1 MKRIVLIVLVAVAL
15 AACTKVE
22 NHRIPYS
29 SVNIALDNTGLWDT
43 YGVHALGDCRIFN
56 KSQKIPSN
64 FAYTAMTFTGYGG
77 VMLVAGVDNTPLAYD
92 CCCPV
97 ECAPGITLFFNSEL
111 EAECPTCGSRFDVIN
126 GTGSPLSGEAHEKAY
141 GLTIYHAFPASF
153 GGYVITR

>member
-1 MKRIVLIVLVAVAL
+1 MKRIAIIALIAVAM

-56 KSQKIPSN
+56 KSQKIPAN